1 MAEKKKTAFEKVQD
15 NRKELVNKVIE
26 NMEKGYVWEAGWDI
40 NALRSQNPV
49 SGAKYKGINRISLGY
64 IITEKGY
71 KDPRFITFKQA
82 QDNNWKVKRGEHGY
96 LCEYWVWTKKEEK
109 VNEKGEKEKVEV
121 PLERPMVNYFTIFN
135 MEQIEGN
142 YPKFELPKL
151 SHDEMLQ
158 VANDFIASSHC
169 NIKETAQDRAYYS
182 PSEDHIVLPLRDS
195 FKSTEDFLETTLHE
209 MAHSTGK
216 ELGRKFGITPTEYAR
231 EELVAELSSMFI
243 KADLGLHFG
252 GKHFENHSAYLE
264 SWAGMLKKDPN
275 ELYRASKEADKVAE
289 LLIERYKEFLK
300 TKENITEKTEIELP
314 KEENKEISNTDKSKE
329 YWRIEFNETDSTFG
343 VKSYENQI
351 LTKELLDE
359 IKEFDKKMYNELG
372 ALKFYFEHIKDGEI
386 VDKVRI
392 DIGSNEKEDF
402 KYLADELRKLEKTN
416 NLVKENNSL
425 KGLELTLNFSE
436 HNFGVPEGTKFK
448 GIEAYNFLQKLIEH
462 DKEQSKTEYI
472 DKVYISLSYN
482 GKEFL
487 NDQKISLGELDLA
500 KFNEVSKSLEEYL
513 THHPKNRIEYAEY
526 FAENSKT
533 FYKKEKTSDEIIK
546 ENKEYLK
553 NANELIFDLKKYEIE
568 KDISEMKNINK
579 FNENGNKQ
587 GVWFEVGENSIL
599 ECKYNN
605 GAKIGK
611 FTETYLMTDE
621 NSPIKTQGMYRVGK
635 LSGEIVSLY
644 SNDEIHSIKN
654 YKAGVLLT
662 EENYYNNGNIKEI
675 AGYDKGNCV
684 EFKRFYENGNLRESL
699 EFLNKDEKN
708 YKTYSFEGNLE
719 KNITLYTDRDKVLSM
734 VQKNGEDFK
743 KADFSLRADKEI
755 ALTAIKNS
763 TFAFDIVPIELK
775 ENKEFMI
782 KACEVDGNN
791 LSYARSN
798 LLNDK
803 DVVLTAVK
811 DNGLAIRYAFEN
823 VKKDREVIV
832 EALNNNGNSFKYIPE
847 ELKNDRNLVMTAVKS
862 RGYALGFVPETF
874 QNDKE
879 IVLESVRQNGNTLG
893 YASPE
898 IRDNKEIVK
907 EAVKNYGEA
916 LQYASKPLKADKEVI
931 LEAVKENGI
940 ALKWTPDE
948 IRNNKEIVKEAVK
961 NKGWALIYA
970 SPELKNNKEVVITAV
985 KNDGGALQFAS
996 SELKNNK
1003 EIVIE
1008 AVKNNGMAILNA
1020 SKELQNNK
1028 EIACKAVKENK
1039 NVFKYLTR
1047 EITDKYS
1054 TVEKLLQSEKE
1065 KNPWDKSEEKEKS
1078 ANPWTEKLKK
1088 DKSNELE
1095 R

>member
-64 IITEKGY
+64 IITENGY

-109 VNEKGEKEKVEV
+109 VNEKGEKEKIEV
-121 PLERPMVNYFTIFN
+121 PLERPIINYFTIFN

-158 VANDFIASSHC
+158 VANDFIASSRC
-169 NIKETAQDRAYYS
+169 TIKETAQDRAYYS

-216 ELGRKFGITPTEYAR
+216 ELGRKFGITPSEYAR

-243 KADLGLHFG
+243 KADLGIDFG

-275 ELYRASKEADKVAE
+275 ELYRASKEADKVTE
-289 LLIERYKEFLK
+289 LLIERYKDFLK
-300 TKENITEKTEIELP
+300 TKENITEKIEIQ
-314 KEENKEISNTDKSKE
+314 KEDNKEIINANE
-329 YWRIEFNETDSTFG
+329 YWRIEFNETDSAFG
-343 VKSYENQI
+343 IKSYQNQV

-359 IKEFDKKMYNELG
+359 IRELDKKMYDELG

-386 VDKVRI
+386 IDKGRI
-392 DIGSNEKEDF
+392 NVGSNEKENF
-402 KYLADELRKLEKTN
+402 EYLANELEKLEKTN
-416 NLVKENNSL
+416 NLVKENDSL
-425 KGLELTLNFSE
+425 KGLKLTLNFSE
-436 HNFGVPEGTKFK
+436 HDFGISDETTLVGK
-448 GIEAYNFLQKLIEH
+448 EAYDLLQKIIDL
-462 DKEQSKTEYI
+462 DKEQNKVQKIINKEIEEGRFDTEGPMYYKT
-472 DKVYISLSYN
+472 YISLSHN
-482 GKEFL
+482 DIPILENTRIDLGDLEFGKE
-487 NDQKISLGELDLA
+487 K
-500 KFNEVSKSLEEYL
+500 EVGKALEEYL
-513 THHPKNRIEYAEY
+513 TKIPKNRLEYPVEY
-526 FAENSKT
+526 VENC
-533 FYKKEKTSDEIIK
+533 KKHSNKEITPEEVIS
-546 ENKEYLK
+546 ENKEKLK
-553 NANELIFDLKKYEIE
+553 NINGLIFDLKKYEIE

-611 FTETYLMTDE
+611 FTETYLMADE

-708 YKTYSFEGNLE
+708 YKTYSFEGNIE

-734 VQKNGEDFK
+734 VQKNGENFE

-775 ENKEFMI
+775 ENKEFMM
-782 KACEVDGNN
+782 KACEINGNN

-803 DVVLTAVK
+803 DVIMTAVK
-811 DNGLAIRYAFEN
+811 DNGLAIRYAFED
-823 VKKDREVIV
+823 VKKDREVIL

-847 ELKNDRNLVMTAVKS
+847 ELKNDRDLVMTAVKS

-931 LEAVKENGI
+931 LEAIKENGI

-961 NKGWALIYA
+961 NNGWALMYA
-970 SPELKNNKEVVITAV
+970 SPELKNNKEIVMTAI
-985 KNDGGALQFAS
+985 KNNSGALQFAS
-996 SELKNNK
+996 PELKNNK
-1003 EIVIE
+1003 KIVLE

-1020 SKELQNNK
+1020 SKELQKDK
-1028 EIACKAVKENK
+1028 EIVKEAVKEDK

-1047 EITDKYS
+1047 EVTDKYS
-1054 TVEKLLQSEKE
+1054 TVEKLLENEKE
-1065 KNPWDKSEEKEKS
+1065 NDNSWEDKLNDNSS
-1078 ANPWTEKLKK
+1078 
-1088 DKSNELE
+1088 DLE